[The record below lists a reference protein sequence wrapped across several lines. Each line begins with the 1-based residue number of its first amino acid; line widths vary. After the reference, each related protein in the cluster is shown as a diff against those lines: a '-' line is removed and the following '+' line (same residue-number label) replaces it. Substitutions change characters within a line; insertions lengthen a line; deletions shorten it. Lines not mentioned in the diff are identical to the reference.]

1 MPPTNSGFMGRGRN
15 VRRGRRMAA
24 DSLPNTWTREL
35 ARPALELP
43 TLVRAL
49 VRLHVWRQ
57 LPHYRHLIRG
67 VEEELASM
75 PPPAIHHRQLESPVT
90 SPSPSPERDLPPHGP
105 SHLAIGPE
113 HVEELCV
120 ICASRPN
127 AVRLS
132 CGHLFCGH
140 CPSHWQASRGGRLT
154 CPMCRTLVH
163 NQVCLSSANP
173 DQILPLDN
181 NNRPPGMVSAVL
193 YNPDQYINP
202 RAGSIECGQCG
213 AIIRDTLHRRHRHSL
228 SCIANHD

>member
-1 MPPTNSGFMGRGRN
+1 MPSPNSGLLGRGRN

-24 DSLPNTWTREL
+24 DSLPDTLTREL

-90 SPSPSPERDLPPHGP
+90 SPSPSPERDLPPRGP

-120 ICASRPN
+120 ICAFRPN
-127 AVRLS
+127 AMRLS

-140 CPSHWQASRGGRLT
+140 CPSQWQASRGGRPT
-154 CPMCRTLVH
+154 CPMCKTLVH
-163 NQVCLSSANP
+163 DQVHLPSADP
-173 DQILPLDN
+173 EQILPFDN
-181 NNRPPGMVSAVL
+181 YNPPQWVVSAVL
-193 YNPDQYINP
+193 NNPDQWDIHIWSTPWTIGGRYILP
-202 RAGSIECGQCG
+202 F
-213 AIIRDTLHRRHRHSL
+213 
-228 SCIANHD
+228 